1 METAHAQPPRW
12 RLAIAAVYLG
22 TVLMS
27 WVVLSGCGTSPAEKT
42 PLTIGVPREPLG
54 ALLAVAAGQDFF
66 SDEGLNVT
74 LVGDYPSGKRA
85 LAGMLDGEVELTA
98 ASEVPVVFR
107 SMERGDFRI
116 VATIGTSDNEPK
128 IVARADRGI
137 RQPTDLAGRHVATQR
152 ASAVHY
158 YLHLFMLRH
167 GLSDKVGEISFMNA
181 EQLPAALADGEID
194 AFSMR
199 EPYVGEAQQRL
210 GENAVVFSEPG
221 LYVKTFN
228 VVVRED
234 AVRDQPQA
242 VRAVLRALIRAEDF
256 AREYPQEARRTVCE
270 QLDMDAAA
278 VEAAW
283 SQIQLRVLLGQ
294 DLITLMEDEAD
305 WAIDNQFVES
315 GQAPNYL
322 EFIEVDPLKEVRPD
336 RVTVVH

>member
-1 METAHAQPPRW
+1 
-12 RLAIAAVYLG
+12 
-22 TVLMS
+22 
-27 WVVLSGCGTSPAEKT
+27 
-42 PLTIGVPREPLG
+42 
-54 ALLAVAAGQDFF
+54 
-66 SDEGLNVT
+66 
-74 LVGDYPSGKRA
+74 
-85 LAGMLDGEVELTA
+85 
-98 ASEVPVVFR
+98 
-107 SMERGDFRI
+107 
-116 VATIGTSDNEPK
+116 
-128 IVARADRGI
+128 
-137 RQPTDLAGRHVATQR
+137 
-152 ASAVHY
+152 
-158 YLHLFMLRH
+158 
-167 GLSDKVGEISFMNA
+167 
-181 EQLPAALADGEID
+181 
-194 AFSMR
+194 
-199 EPYVGEAQQRL
+199 
-210 GENAVVFSEPG
+210 
-221 LYVKTFN
+221 